1 MQSSSRLVSIYVID
15 EKYCSGEDFSP
26 YIFPLPDALRPTN
39 THTETHT
46 DAQTFTVM
54 TTVATVRPVL
64 VKKITASRLQP
75 LAIQSLKNFNINMM
89 LRNSVNFSLLQIS
102 SQLRNF
108 DFTETQEKE
117 SIPLKFLFAILKS
130 FLCFC
135 YIVHLTMSS
144 FTIRTVSCG
153 HQSLTVS
160 NLREKQKF
168 VMAAEYDLKCLAIS
182 KSLSCLFSCNALR

>member
-1 MQSSSRLVSIYVID
+1 
-15 EKYCSGEDFSP
+15 
-26 YIFPLPDALRPTN
+26 
-39 THTETHT
+39 
-46 DAQTFTVM
+46 
-54 TTVATVRPVL
+54 
-64 VKKITASRLQP
+64 
-75 LAIQSLKNFNINMM
+75 MM

-135 YIVHLTMSS
+135 YIVHLTTSS

-182 KSLSCLFSCNALR
+182 KSLSCLFSCNALRKIYYNKGLFGLYVQKYLYTSTKNLINL